1 MYVKYAN
8 SYMYKCSS
16 PNLFIL
22 IFMLTFH
29 LKIIIIIILLQRNCK
44 KLHLSL
50 VFLVLTLRFEV

>member
-8 SYMYKCSS
+8 GYMYKCSS

-29 LKIIIIIILLQRNCK
+29 LK
-44 KLHLSL
+44 
-50 VFLVLTLRFEV
+50 

>member
-8 SYMYKCSS
+8 GYMYKCFS

-29 LKIIIIIILLQRNCK
+29 LK
-44 KLHLSL
+44 
-50 VFLVLTLRFEV
+50 